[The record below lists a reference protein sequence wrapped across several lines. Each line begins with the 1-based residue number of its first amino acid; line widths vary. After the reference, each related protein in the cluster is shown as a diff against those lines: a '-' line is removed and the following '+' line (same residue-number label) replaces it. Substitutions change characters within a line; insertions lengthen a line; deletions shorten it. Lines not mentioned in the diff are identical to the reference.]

1 MGRKHYIIPFAA
13 MRAIVC
19 GALIGVATQIACGS
33 GPEPEEHVSAEVM
46 PRATDVRGPTTAS
59 TDIAAQE
66 RRPLGVSAVEAKP
79 LQSGREER
87 THGVASEART
97 LVVLGGII
105 VVIVGVAAGIRLIAK
120 KHGGIAG
127 ACGPGGRAPAGVLSV
142 LGRYPIAR
150 GQSLLLLQLDRRVI
164 LVGQTAGRGGARLAT
179 LAELSDPEDVASI
192 LVKTR
197 DESGESVARKF
208 REIVEKMSEPAHASE
223 RAVTV
228 VPPIERA
235 DWFERVGG
243 RRVTAAR
250 ESAGGS
256 EPVARPRPQVREQM
270 AAVQVGNA
278 GQARKQDGAEA
289 LRSRIEA
296 IRRGGGR

>member
-1 MGRKHYIIPFAA
+1 MGRKNDIIPFRA
-13 MRAIVC
+13 MRAVVC

-87 THGVASEART
+87 AHGVASEART

-105 VVIVGVAAGIRLIAK
+105 VVIVGFAAGIRLIAK

-208 REIVEKMSEPAHASE
+208 REIIEKMSEPAQASE

-243 RRVTAAR
+243 RRGSAAR
-250 ESAGGS
+250 QNAAGS
-256 EPVARPRPQVREQM
+256 EPIARSQPLVRQQTP
-270 AAVQVGNA
+270 AVQVGNT
-278 GQARKQDGAEA
+278 GQGSKQDGAEA